1 MNNKLTKKD
10 VFIAYLRW
18 FNWSQ
23 TAYNYERLQ
32 AMGVT
37 FALIPAIK
45 RLYDKV
51 EDQIA
56 ALKRH
61 LVFFNTENCHFGNAV
76 VGIALAMEEQKANG
90 ADIKD
95 DDINAVKISLMGP
108 LAGVGDSWMQG
119 VVWPILL
126 SLGAGMAVEGNFFGP
141 FAFLIPYLAQMY
153 FIGWNTFRLGYEQGK
168 STIAGILGN
177 KQFKIAIEALT
188 ILGML
193 VLGTMAA
200 QRIGILLNLNFMVGK
215 TPIDIQS
222 VFDSLLPGLTSLGLI
237 GIVYFLL
244 SKKVNPLWIIL
255 VIFIVGILGSLFGFL
270 TL

>member
-1 MNNKLTKKD
+1 
-10 VFIAYLRW
+10 
-18 FNWSQ
+18 
-23 TAYNYERLQ
+23 
-32 AMGVT
+32 
-37 FALIPAIK
+37 
-45 RLYDKV
+45 
-51 EDQIA
+51 
-56 ALKRH
+56 
-61 LVFFNTENCHFGNAV
+61 
-76 VGIALAMEEQKANG
+76 
-90 ADIKD
+90 
-95 DDINAVKISLMGP
+95 MGP

-215 TPIDIQS
+215 HLSIS
-222 VFDSLLPGLTSLGLI
+222 NLFVLLLPGLTSLGLI

-244 SKKVNPLWIIL
+244 SKK
-255 VIFIVGILGSLFGFL
+255 
-270 TL
+270 